1 MNKKLCLLMAV
12 ILPLGSI
19 SCSKIQAR
27 MEIRDA
33 NEAYAQE
40 RYDVALAG
48 YQEARRIDGSF
59 ADLDRLIGYSYIG
72 LYTPE
77 DRSPQNEKYADGA
90 IQALKTYLTKR
101 PDDTIARESLINLF
115 LNSNR
120 NSQAIDFFREGLE
133 KNPNDLDSVRSI
145 ARLYAQEGN
154 FEEALRWYRRI
165 TELDPKN
172 PEAHYTYGV
181 VLYEKVSKNPP
192 PDVALTLDYIE
203 QGKAAL
209 IKASEL
215 RADYFE
221 AAVFTNLL
229 FREQAKLEAD
239 PERQQELLAQADV
252 YRNRAI
258 AINNARK
265 KT

>member
-1 MNKKLCLLMAV
+1 MNKKLCLLMV
-12 ILPLGSI
+12 LILSLGTI

-27 MEIRDA
+27 IEIRDA

-40 RYDVALAG
+40 QYDVALAG
-48 YQEARRIDGSF
+48 YQEAREIDGSF
-59 ADLDRLIGYSYIG
+59 DDLDRMVGYSYIG

-77 DRSPQNEKYADGA
+77 DRSPANEKYADGA
-90 IQALKTYLTKR
+90 IQALKAYLVKR

-120 NSQAIDFFREGLE
+120 NSQAIDFFREGLQ
-133 KNPNDLDSVRSI
+133 KNPNDLDSVRSV
-145 ARLYAQEGN
+145 ARLYAQDGN
-154 FEEALRWYRRI
+154 FEEALIWYKRI
-165 TELDPKN
+165 TELDAKN

-181 VLYEKVSKNPP
+181 VLYEKVSKSPP
-192 PDVALTLDYIE
+192 PDTALTLSYIE
-203 QGKAAL
+203 QGKASL

-239 PERQQELLAQADV
+239 PVRQQELMAQADV